1 LGEAGFVPGSNVAIE
16 YRYADNQVQRL
27 PALAAGLVNRRV
39 AVIATT
45 GGGASVR
52 AAKEATTTIPI
63 VFVSA
68 GDPVKEGYV
77 TSLNLPG
84 GNLTGITWFGTLLS
98 GKGFGLPHEL
108 VPNATL
114 IALLVNPNT
123 PESAR
128 TAEDLLEPRTHL
140 VASCLCSMPARAA
153 RSTRPLLRY
162 GSDAPTRFL

>member
-1 LGEAGFVPGSNVAIE
+1 
-16 YRYADNQVQRL
+16 
-27 PALAAGLVNRRV
+27 
-39 AVIATT
+39 
-45 GGGASVR
+45 
-52 AAKEATTTIPI
+52 

-77 TSLNLPG
+77 ASPVRPG

-98 GKGFGLPHEL
+98 GKGLGLLCEL

-128 TAEDLLEPRTHL
+128 MPDDLRETTRTL
-140 VASCLCSMPARAA
+140 G
-153 RSTRPLLRY
+153 RY
-162 GSDAPTRFL
+162 LPP